1 METIGYLYAEDR
13 DLKLL
18 RPLMFSKPQTDVP
31 EGFSEVQ
38 LVRRSDAELEINAL
52 REVMSKAI
60 TALEDEQAYKA
71 HTMLF
76 DALYGETHNAE

>member
-1 METIGYLYAEDR
+1 
-13 DLKLL
+13 
-18 RPLMFSKPQTDVP
+18 
-31 EGFSEVQ
+31 VQ

-76 DALYGETHNAE
+76 DALYGETHNAELCGGPSGPSERAPGYASGGKD